1 MTRES
6 MVFYRSFVEGIAE
19 LDEKD
24 QLEAF
29 WNIVNYALDGQEP
42 EGKGAAKAIFKMAK
56 PQIDK
61 NNQKYE
67 NGKKG
72 GRTRTNCEPT
82 ENQTETKPKTN
93 NNQHEPKEEKSEA
106 NVNDNVNVNDNAN
119 DNVNEVI
126 RYQQIADM
134 YNDTCVSFPHLT
146 KLSDRRRKAIK
157 ARFKAGYTLDDFRRL
172 FELAESSEFL
182 KGGNGRNWSATFDW
196 LIQDGNMAKVL
207 DGNYTSREPTQ
218 KGENND
224 TGRKDTGYDGYLQ
237 EFIKSGGEIPEF
249 TGF

>member
-1 MTRES
+1 MSRES

-29 WNIVNYALDGQEP
+29 WNILNYALDGQEP

-72 GRTRTNCEPT
+72 GRNKTNCEPT
-82 ENQTETKPKTN
+82 LNQTETKAEPKTN
-93 NNQHEPKEEKSEA
+93 QTEPDEEKDEA
-106 NVNDNVNVNDNAN
+106 NVNDNVN
-119 DNVNEVI
+119 DNVIN
-126 RYQQIADM
+126 YQLIADM
-134 YNDTCVSFPHLT
+134 YNDTCVSFPRLT
-146 KLSDRRRKAIK
+146 RLSDRRKKALR
-157 ARFKAGYTLDDFRRL
+157 ARIKAGYTIDDFQRL
-172 FELAESSEFL
+172 FQIAEESDFL
-182 KGGNGRNWSATFDW
+182 KGGNSKDWNATFDW

-207 DGNYTSREPTQ
+207 DGNYNRASLKGQDKGGESTYQRNRAPTQ
-218 KGENND
+218 NNSFHNFEQRNYD
-224 TGRKDTGYDGYLQ
+224 YDALEKKLIGRG
-237 EFIKSGGEIPEF
+237 
-249 TGF
+249 

>member
-1 MTRES
+1 MSRES

-72 GRTRTNCEPT
+72 GRTRTNCEPN
-82 ENQTETKPKTN
+82 ENQTETKPKPN
-93 NNQHEPKEEKSEA
+93 RNQPEPKEENCEA
-106 NVNDNVNVNDNAN
+106 NVNDNVNVND
-119 DNVNEVI
+119 NEVI

-146 KLSDRRRKAIK
+146 KLSDRRRKAIR
-157 ARFKAGYTLDDFRRL
+157 ARLKAGYTIDDFQRL

-196 LIQDGNMAKVL
+196 MIQDGNMAKVL
-207 DGNYTSREPTQ
+207 DGNYQSREPTQ
-218 KGENND
+218 KGENHD
-224 TGRKDTGYDGYLQ
+224 TGGKNTGYDGYLQ
-237 EFIKSGGEIPEF
+237 EFIKSGGKIPEF